1 MIRSYTSCVPLD
13 IDIVTKLREQQR
25 GSLRHIHAVLP
36 EPTILATFQDL
47 QTIDVWRPGVD
58 FIPGVNPHDL
68 AEFIG
73 TLNRYQ
79 SAKRLFVGRSF
90 PDDVE
95 RMIDAF
101 GSVLLGKSRATA
113 NGSTK
118 LHALEQL
125 SIHGI
130 DIVAPLFPILN
141 GLLSWSQLTHLT
153 VWRCTDPENFIQAA
167 MQGNGDV
174 PLRLK
179 HFAYQ
184 TYPYGTMGVSHD
196 LLIHFLDRCSILQ
209 SLVLVIHGDPSWLP
223 QALVMKLGALGKTLR
238 LLSLHVIVDS
248 VELDAN
254 ELDTLLL
261 DLIEQ
266 ICSQC
271 PLLEQ
276 LGYQINS
283 FRFICQEDTN
293 CFSEYLVRKHCIRRI
308 LVLSD

>member
-1 MIRSYTSCVPLD
+1 VPLD
-13 IDIVTKLREQQR
+13 IDVVTQLCEQQR

-58 FIPGVNPHDL
+58 FVPGVNPHDL
-68 AEFIG
+68 AKVIG

-79 SAKRLFVGRSF
+79 SAKRLFLGRSF
-90 PDDVE
+90 PDHV
-95 RMIDAF
+95 DAMEDTF
-101 GSVLLGKSRATA
+101 SSVLLDKSRATA
-113 NGSTK
+113 SGSTK

-130 DIVAPLFPILN
+130 VIVAPLFPILN

-153 VWRCTDPENFIQAA
+153 VWRCTEPEKFIQAA
-167 MQGNGDV
+167 MQANSDV

-184 TYPYGTMGVSHD
+184 TYTYGTMGVSYD

-209 SLVLVIHGDPSWLP
+209 SLVLEIHGDLPWLP
-223 QALVMKLGALGKTLR
+223 GAWVTKIGALGKTLR
-238 LLSLHVIVDS
+238 LLSLHKIVDS
-248 VELDAN
+248 VAPDAN
-254 ELDTLLL
+254 ELDTLELNL
-261 DLIEQ
+261 FEQ

-283 FRFICQEDTN
+283 FRFMGQENTN
-293 CFSEYLVRKHCIRRI
+293 CFSENLVRKHCIRRI
-308 LVLSD
+308 LVLSY